1 MWTHNHPPSTTTA
14 SESFRH
20 QRTDNSRAAA
30 CAPAPVLLL
39 PNPIS
44 QLMVLCTPSEGTL
57 LFPLYPPST
66 VSVKHAV
73 PNKTIPPPAPLPP
86 PFHFQIHLL
95 PPKRSSFQDI
105 NFPCMNFSHC
115 QSVHGCGW
123 AKGVFFGTC
132 VPSLFLLCLVQ
143 TNLHP
148 HKQSPTTAP
157 AHSQFKK
164 QNNNNSVHMHY
175 YTFLR
180 DLTTHS
186 LALSPPSSFIQ
197 PLFKANENDNNQ
209 IITSVA
215 HRTRRRRLMLKPG
228 ILQAGTSTTTTAGFK
243 RTTRPSANV

>member
-20 QRTDNSRAAA
+20 QRTANSPAPA

-57 LFPLYPPST
+57 LFPLHPPST

-73 PNKTIPPPAPLPP
+73 PNKTISPPT

-115 QSVHGCGW
+115 QSVHGW
-123 AKGVFFGTC
+123 KGVWGKEC
-132 VPSLFLLCLVQ
+132 SLERVS
-143 TNLHP
+143 H
-148 HKQSPTTAP
+148 H
-157 AHSQFKK
+157 
-164 QNNNNSVHMHY
+164 
-175 YTFLR
+175 
-180 DLTTHS
+180 
-186 LALSPPSSFIQ
+186 SSFSA
-197 PLFKANENDNNQ
+197 LFKQICIRTNNPPLPP
-209 IITSVA
+209 
-215 HRTRRRRLMLKPG
+215 RTLT
-228 ILQAGTSTTTTAGFK
+228 I
-243 RTTRPSANV
+243 